1 MTMNSAV
8 ANGELHLQGTYLSI
22 GINADGNLGTTK
34 NAPKGFATD
43 ADSGF
48 LRVGM
53 FADLDGFGQGNAST
67 LDDAL
72 LQGRS
77 IEGFNIGYTI
87 GSNKIV
93 QSNQLLT
100 GYHQING
107 KLSDA
112 STETEG
118 KAIWNGATKDN
129 LGVAQTITLAND
141 AKYIKIDV
149 TLTNNS
155 ATTMNDV
162 RYMRTAD
169 PDQAGKYDTANKI
182 EKQGDGALVTAMLQK
197 DTPFFLYSQDTRATA
212 SFYGFVNLDPYASTA
227 ASQAQG
233 YAKTVDQTLNLTF
246 GLGTLKPG
254 ESTKITL
261 YMGVTDNLK
270 ATIAQI
276 NAGKAPVVVD
286 LAPEAVADAFDGDQD
301 NAVTGNVLSND
312 KDPEGKKLTASLLD
326 GPDHGTIKFSADGSF
341 IYTPDAGWSGGDSF
355 TYAASDGVHTSNAT
369 VDLSIEAA
377 PVIEEP
383 PVVDPIVLPPVVDP
397 IVLPPVSTDPFLD
410 LLQAASVIHGNASA
424 NEILKGTAGADVFHF
439 SNAAATG
446 QDRIVGFGKSDLFVT
461 DAKLYDGN
469 NDGIIA
475 LSKSKVSI
483 DGGKNGDTVVIE
495 GVSKLRFLGTDDA
508 GHAVYADASARPKS
522 AKEGT
527 TADDAFMGDARN
539 KSKNVFFFDTNHGL
553 DLGSD
558 TIGNFGR
565 HDLVVTTT
573 KLADDNSDGIISATG
588 GKFALPGDTGS
599 LLVSDTKGAA
609 IDSLEFDGSVV
620 RDGLTYYVYSL
631 VGSTAA
637 DASDLS
643 F

>member
-1 MTMNSAV
+1 MTINSAI

-22 GINADGNLGTTK
+22 GVNADGNLGTTK

-53 FADLDGFGQGNAST
+53 FADLDGFGQGKATT
-67 LDDAL
+67 LDDVL

-77 IEGFNIGYTI
+77 IEGFNVGYTI
-87 GSNKIV
+87 GSNKVV

-100 GYHQING
+100 GYYQIKG
-107 KLSDA
+107 TLSDA
-112 STETEG
+112 STAEEG
-118 KAIWNGATKDN
+118 KAVWNGATKDK
-129 LGVAQTITLAND
+129 LGIAQTITLADD

-169 PDQAGKYDTANKI
+169 PDQTGKFDTANKI
-182 EKQGDGALVTAMLQK
+182 EQNDGALVTAMLQK
-197 DTPFFLYSQDTRATA
+197 DTPFFLYSQDERATA
-212 SFYGFVNLDPYASTA
+212 SFYGFVNLDPYAATA
-227 ASQAQG
+227 TSQAKG
-233 YAKTVDQTLNLTF
+233 YAKTADQTLNLTF
-246 GLGTLKPG
+246 SLGALKAG

-270 ATIAQI
+270 ATLAEID
-276 NAGKAPVVVD
+276 AGKAPVVVAPPVVN
-286 LAPEAVADAFDGDQD
+286 LAPEAVNDAFDGDQD

-312 KDPEGKKLTASLLD
+312 KDPEGKKLTASMVD
-326 GPDHGTIKFSADGSF
+326 GPDHGTIKFSDDGSF
-341 IYTPDAGWSGGDSF
+341 IYTPNAGWSGGDSF
-355 TYAASDGVHTSNAT
+355 TYAASDGVHKTNAT

-377 PVIEEP
+377 PVVEEP
-383 PVVDPIVLPPVVDP
+383 VIELPPVETPVT
-397 IVLPPVSTDPFLD
+397 LPPVTADPFLD
-410 LLQAASVIHGNASA
+410 LLQAASVFNGNASA
-424 NEILKGTAGADVFHF
+424 NEILKGTAGSDVFYF
-439 SNAAATG
+439 SNEARTG
-446 QDRIVGFGKSDLFVT
+446 QDRIVGFDKTDLFVT

-475 LSKSKVSI
+475 LSKNKVSL
-483 DGGKNGDTVVIE
+483 DGGKGGDTVVIE

-508 GHAVYADASARPKS
+508 GHAVYADASARPKN

-553 DLGSD
+553 DLGND
-558 TIGNFGR
+558 TIGNFGK

-573 KLADDNSDGIISATG
+573 KLADDNNDGIITISD

-620 RDGLTYYVYSL
+620 RGGLTYYVYSL
-631 VGSTAA
+631 VGSVGT